1 MSVKK
6 TMRARAS
13 DSGFSANDRGTGPAT
28 SASPA
33 HLADESNE
41 PLDEGDAAE
50 IEIETIFKR
59 RIAGA
64 RLLPRRERAAAR
76 REAREW
82 RRFPLKALR
91 ETPERAACALHAP
104 ANEARPAVRLR
115 LPLVRP

>member
-1 MSVKK
+1 M
-6 TMRARAS
+6 MHARAS
-13 DSGFSANDRGTGPAT
+13 DSGFTENDPGTGPAT

-41 PLDEGDAAE
+41 PFDEGDAAE

-76 REAREW
+76 REARDW
-82 RRFPLKALR
+82 RRFALKALR
-91 ETPERAACALHAP
+91 EKRRSERHA
-104 ANEARPAVRLR
+104 RDMLR
-115 LPLVRP
+115 QLKRIRRSGFDCR